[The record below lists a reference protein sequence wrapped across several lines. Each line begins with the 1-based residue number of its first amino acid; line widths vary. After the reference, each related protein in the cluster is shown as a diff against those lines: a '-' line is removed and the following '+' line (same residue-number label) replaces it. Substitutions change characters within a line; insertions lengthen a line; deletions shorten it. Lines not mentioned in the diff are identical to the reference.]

1 MTMIEHVYRRTIASR
16 LVDVTCVATCDAEIR
31 DVAESFGSRVIM
43 TSSAHQR
50 ASDRVAEAVQHLEAE
65 IVVMVQG
72 DEPMIRPEMID
83 LAVEPLLKEA
93 EVCCVNLI
101 AKISSLEDLLNP
113 NTIKVV
119 MDSNNNA
126 LYFSREA
133 IPTPRLAG
141 LEKIPAYKQV
151 CIIPFR
157 RDTLFEFNRLSPTRL
172 EEAESID
179 MLRLLEHGYP
189 VRLVESPYET
199 QSVDT
204 PQELS
209 LVADKMR
216 RDPFFL
222 RYSA

>member
-1 MTMIEHVYRRTIASR
+1 MIEHVYRRTIASR
-16 LVDVTCVATCDAEIR
+16 LVDVTCVATCDSEIR
-31 DVAESFGSRVIM
+31 DVAESFGSQVIM
-43 TSSAHQR
+43 TSPAHQR
-50 ASDRVAEAVQHLEAE
+50 ASDRVAEAVQRVEAE

-83 LAVEPLLKEA
+83 LAIEPFLKEP

-101 AKISSLEDLLNP
+101 AKIGSMEDLLNP

-119 MDSNNNA
+119 MDRNNNA

-151 CIIPFR
+151 CVIPFR
-157 RDTLFEFNRLSPTRL
+157 RETLFEFSRLSPTPL

-189 VRLVESPYET
+189 VRMVESPYES

-209 LVADKMR
+209 LVEEKMR

-222 RYSA
+222 GHST